1 MEHSGDMVY
10 VRLQLGNIVS
20 TLKYVDKHLDI
31 HRVLTRLN
39 LWYIVSACVRRHP
52 GLLPTNSFSFTSS
65 GFGSRVFL
73 YVNILS
79 TIGRFI
85 IWSILGGWMVSVGV
99 TKVI

>member
-1 MEHSGDMVY
+1 MSYKYLEIHTVY
-10 VRLQLGNIVS
+10 VRLQLGNIVG
-20 TLKYVDKHLDI
+20 YMVFA
-31 HRVLTRLN
+31 RLQ
-39 LWYIVSACVRRHP
+39 LWYIVSACVRRHR

-85 IWSILGGWMVSVGV
+85 IWSILGGGMVSVGV
-99 TKVI
+99 TKKLYD